1 MSLFGR
7 IGKGTPFDWL
17 VVGLGNP
24 GQKYAGSRHNVGE
37 QTVTLLAQRW
47 GTALKAGRDNALVA
61 EARFADERV
70 VLAFPITFMNDSGQA
85 VGALV
90 RRYRIETPDR
100 ISSRLCVDKL
110 VATAAKG
117 RQQSSIRHCAPY
129 WSASARSKAL

>member
-47 GTALKAGRDNALVA
+47 GTALKGGRDNALVA

-70 VLAFPITFMNDSGQA
+70 VLAFPITLHDSRPGVVLTA
-85 VGALV
+85 
-90 RRYRIETPDR
+90 RILER
-100 ISSRLCVDKL
+100 
-110 VATAAKG
+110 
-117 RQQSSIRHCAPY
+117 AP
-129 WSASARSKAL
+129 SLLS

>member
-47 GTALKAGRDNALVA
+47 GTAL
-61 EARFADERV
+61 
-70 VLAFPITFMNDSGQA
+70 
-85 VGALV
+85 
-90 RRYRIETPDR
+90 
-100 ISSRLCVDKL
+100 
-110 VATAAKG
+110 
-117 RQQSSIRHCAPY
+117 
-129 WSASARSKAL
+129 